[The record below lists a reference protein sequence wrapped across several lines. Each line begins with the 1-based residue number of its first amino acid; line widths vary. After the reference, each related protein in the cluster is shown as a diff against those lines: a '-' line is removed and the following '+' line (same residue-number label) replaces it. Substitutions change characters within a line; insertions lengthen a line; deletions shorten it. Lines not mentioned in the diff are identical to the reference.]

1 MKNEKKFISFLRM
14 KTILES
20 RTLTKAILRLP
31 KEERRVFILVYL
43 KNYSLK
49 QLCNALRITKAE
61 AITLKEKALDDFF
74 WNIEKYE

>member
-1 MKNEKKFISFLRM
+1 MKNEKSFISFQRM

-31 KEERRVFILVYL
+31 KEERKVFIMVYL

-49 QLCNALRITKAE
+49 NLCHSLKISRQD

>member
-1 MKNEKKFISFLRM
+1 M

-31 KEERRVFILVYL
+31 KEERRIFILVYL

-49 QLCNALRITKAE
+49 QLCKALRITKTE